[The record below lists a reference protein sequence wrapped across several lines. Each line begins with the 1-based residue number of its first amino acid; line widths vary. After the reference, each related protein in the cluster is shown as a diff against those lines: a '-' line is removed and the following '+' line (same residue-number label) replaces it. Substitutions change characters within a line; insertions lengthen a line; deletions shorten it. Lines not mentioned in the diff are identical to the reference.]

1 MTITRLTITVAV
13 PDAAML
19 DRLTPIANASADDDV
34 MLEVW
39 TTDDPPLDHPV
50 DLVVLPYSVSTA
62 ALPAFAH
69 SPVSVIQS
77 QSLGFDAVERSLPAG
92 LAYCNAV
99 GVHEGPTA
107 ELAVA
112 LILESQR
119 GLDVIARAQP
129 SGGWQRDWY
138 PGLLGRSVL
147 IVGVG
152 GVGDAVA
159 ARLEPFGVALSR
171 VARTAREDRRG
182 VIHSL
187 RDLPTLLGKA
197 DIVVLGIPLTPETTG
212 MVDAAFLDQ
221 MKASALLVNVSRGAI
236 VDTAAIT
243 ASVASGAIRV
253 ALDVVE
259 PEPLPPDHPLWTL
272 PGVIITPHL
281 GGQVASMASRI
292 DPLVRLQISRLQS
305 GLSPLNIVVD
315 TRTSS

>member
-1 MTITRLTITVAV
+1 M
-13 PDAAML
+13 
-19 DRLTPIANASADDDV
+19 
-34 MLEVW
+34 
-39 TTDDPPLDHPV
+39 
-50 DLVVLPYSVSTA
+50 PYSASTA
-62 ALPAFAH
+62 PLGALAH
-69 SPVSVIQS
+69 SSVSVIQS
-77 QSLGFDAVERSLPAG
+77 QSLGYDGVKETLPAG

-147 IVGVG
+147 IIGVG
-152 GVGDAVA
+152 GVGEAVA
-159 ARLEPFGVALSR
+159 ARLEPFGVSLSR
-171 VARTAREDRRG
+171 VARTAREDQRG

-187 RDLPTLLGKA
+187 SDLPTLLSEA
-197 DIVVLGIPLTPETTG
+197 HIVVLGIPLTAETTG
-212 MVDAAFLDQ
+212 LVDAAFLGQ
-221 MKASALLVNVSRGAI
+221 MKADALLVNVSRGAI
-236 VDTAAIT
+236 VDTAAVT
-243 ASVASGAIRV
+243 ARVASGAIRI

-259 PEPLPPDHPLWTL
+259 PGPLPPEHPLWTL

-292 DPLVRLQISRLQS
+292 DPLVRLQISRLRS
-305 GLSPLNIVVD
+305 GLSPLHIIVD

>member
-1 MTITRLTITVAV
+1 MTVTRMIINVAV
-13 PDAAML
+13 PDTAML
-19 DRLTPIANASADDDV
+19 DRLSAIGDGV
-34 MLEVW
+34 ALEVW
-39 TTDDPPLDHPV
+39 TMDDPPLDHPV
-50 DLVVLPYSVSTA
+50 DLVVLPYSVSAA
-62 ALPAFAH
+62 ALGALAH

-77 QSLGFDAVERSLPAG
+77 QSLGYDAVKQTLPAG

-129 SGGWQRDWY
+129 SGSWQRDWY
-138 PGLLGRSVL
+138 PGLLGHSVL

-152 GVGDAVA
+152 GVGEAVA
-159 ARLEPFGVALSR
+159 ARLEPFGVSLSR

-187 RDLPTLLGKA
+187 SDLPALLGEA
-197 DIVVLGIPLTPETTG
+197 DIVVLGIPLTAETTG
-212 MVDAAFLDQ
+212 MVDAAFLGQ
-221 MKASALLVNVSRGAI
+221 MKAGALLVNVSRGAI
-236 VDTAAIT
+236 VDTAAVT
-243 ASVASGAIRV
+243 ARVASGAIRV

-281 GGQVASMASRI
+281 GGQVASMSSRI
-292 DPLVRLQISRLQS
+292 DPLVRLQISRLHS